1 MLTSL
6 NNEENQLIILC
17 PYCLTQ
23 VEESV
28 KLCLTCSEDTT
39 HDALVEMTLEE
50 YINRQKC

>member
-6 NNEENQLIILC
+6 NNEENQLIIFC

-28 KLCLTCSEDTT
+28 KCVL
-39 HDALVEMTLEE
+39 LVVKMRLVMLLWE
-50 YINRQKC
+50 

>member
-6 NNEENQLIILC
+6 NNEENQLINFC

-28 KLCLTCSEDTT
+28 K
-39 HDALVEMTLEE
+39 
-50 YINRQKC
+50 IK